1 MNRRI
6 RILCLVVLAGCG
18 AGQPL
23 ATSFSGTSPLPAP
36 DAFSCLRDQLK
47 TTGFTQSSYD
57 VNDMRLTARKNDEE
71 ARRPDVQFRR
81 VIDRIEFQVK
91 PGTGGAVTEITG
103 EAKTFAE
110 YSTQRGPTEE
120 QEKTSETAE
129 KAVKTLI
136 DKCSAPVDSLSKQG

>member
-23 ATSFSGTSPLPAP
+23 VTSLAGTSPLPAP

-47 TTGFTQSSYD
+47 TTGFAQTSYD
-57 VNDMRLTARKNDEE
+57 VDDMRLTARKNDDT

-81 VIDRIEFQVK
+81 LIDRIEFEVR
-91 PGTGGAVTEITG
+91 PGTGDAVTEITG

-120 QEKTSETAE
+120 QQKPSETAE
-129 KAVKTLI
+129 NAVRALI
-136 DKCSAPVDSLSKQG
+136 KKCSAPLDSLSRQG